1 MSIQGVDE
9 DLDEWE
15 AQADYASL
23 DAPEDKK
30 KKEYDTYER
39 RADIY
44 DEIKN
49 LGSPTRLPGYRKLA
63 ERYGCKS
70 KNSITMDMKE
80 LRKYILKN
88 DFQSAKT
95 QTMIGSAMER
105 ALEGALQNRE
115 WKDAVKIASEFQD
128 WLNVTGREEDYSDP
142 ETQIN
147 NNIQQSQSQKVDADL
162 QEVID
167 EGVDVA
173 RSEQVQVQED
183 GLDGS

>member
-1 MSIQGVDE
+1 MVSIQGVDE

-23 DAPEDKK
+23 DAPDDKK

-44 DEIKN
+44 NEIKN
-49 LGSPTRLPGYRKLA
+49 LGSPTRLPSYRKLA

-70 KNSITMDMKE
+70 KSSITKDMKE

-105 ALEGALQNRE
+105 ALEGALQNRD

-128 WLNVTGREEDYSDP
+128 WLNITGREEDHSNP

-147 NNIQQSQSQKVDADL
+147 NNMMQQQGQAVSDDL
-162 QEVID
+162 RKVID
-167 EGVDVA
+167 EGVQVA
-173 RSEQVQVQED
+173 RSQEEEE
-183 GLDGS
+183 